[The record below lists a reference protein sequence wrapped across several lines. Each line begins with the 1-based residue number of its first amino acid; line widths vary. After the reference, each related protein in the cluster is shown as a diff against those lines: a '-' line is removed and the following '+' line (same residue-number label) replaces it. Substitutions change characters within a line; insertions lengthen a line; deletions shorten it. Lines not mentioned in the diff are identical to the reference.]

1 MYKKNTKID
10 RDAINLQNA
19 KIKFVKAESQLKFS
33 EDLIN
38 KNVSTLWRQSV
49 DKLEVKRIVET
60 LENSIEKEEFVELKS
75 VSIAKFLLDESL
87 TDEKCEILYKISEK
101 WTDRS
106 IVVIFSS
113 NDKEQC
119 MIYWKT
125 KELHNFLTFKF
136 HNDEPLKFGKD
147 LRKFIAEFL
156 IISLDNGHSGLHRCC
171 TLSYGRNQIELNY
184 LADSRDYNLLF
195 IASEQGYASVV
206 NSLLDFG
213 ISSEIPGIDVNPQS
227 LAWNNRHF
235 DVLLVLLHANMT
247 YPASFNTVEC
257 SEELKEF
264 VEVANDLHKYIIE
277 QDEEKIKKI
286 IQQYP
291 NLRYFYNTNN
301 ESAPKIALMHNLI
314 DIYVI
319 LITNKIFFGTH
330 EDTEEIMNR
339 LTYDDRRKIREIHF
353 KELQDL
359 PEKHIN
365 ILVAHA
371 FVGHD
376 SHDVK
381 TKLDLV
387 INAFR
392 VLNKIPGI
400 REILIVTSASKKF
413 NIIFDFNRDSVQLMD
428 PTVSSDTSGLFYLS
442 GRIYIGA
449 KQLLDSKTE
458 AITFG
463 TLAHELSHYAMY
475 LTYHNDAK
483 PYKEKDIETKN
494 EVEEISALCEKQ
506 KEVDDVI
513 LMVYNMY
520 SKEQEHAE
528 LIVRIP
534 HLLALYHDNP
544 EKIKSLRIIFDKL
557 FKFYENKIVPEM
569 IESVPE
575 IESKIE
581 KEIEKKDRK
590 ISKLQRYFICFAV
603 LGVLVTGL
611 FGFLLYYHYSTNYKF
626 DELSESDQ
634 TLVKNSLVNYR
645 NVTIKFSDMFND
657 KEAYNNLES
666 NHIAQMLD
674 GDTLNLN
681 DLHLFYLDSYIKFNW
696 TNLAPK
702 LKDEFL
708 KSNATFQNESLSL
721 MKVYQEVPEIFAFL
735 NSSQIKT
742 VLDKNDLSIGKM
754 IKNSTKFCVER
765 KFIYEDMNVIY
776 SNYTAN
782 SGNIPFKTFMDNFL
796 NRSVDDIIHDVKH
809 YINVSTVIDPL
820 DYSNLD
826 VQSYFKDSNTVINET
841 DKSKFFI
848 LSSEAGSGKS
858 YTFVQFAL
866 TIKKKFPTRWVSY
879 IHLRKYVDVYEK
891 LRSKNMSLDSVQE
904 LLQEL
909 LGVNTRNAFEYQLFK
924 ERFKLGKMVLIWD
937 GFDEIASEYDQF
949 IIDVLKFIKLNT
961 NITQYISTRTTYSTV
976 LRRNF
981 KTISFILVPFDKT
994 KQHEFLQ
1001 KLLSSENFNETFI
1014 NQKIERI
1021 TKIFK
1026 PIVSSKNPINR
1037 ASRELNT
1044 PLMLILTTEISEDN
1058 DFEDN
1063 PNIFYIYKKFIQK
1076 KINAKYSAQ
1085 SNLLGDSKFVLA
1097 QYFQKFALKD
1107 IFLFVSFKMKL
1118 NRLQIMKMKLP
1129 NEVKNNDI
1137 SQIGILYLTDET
1149 EYEFAHKSFA
1159 EFFFAQYIIDNIY
1172 DSNDIDNE
1180 AELSLRLELF
1190 FTYLFSRN
1198 ERGEYITSFLK
1209 HSLLE
1214 YDKTKQENFNYK
1226 ISDLLKTKFKS
1237 RFLKLL
1243 RKPNE
1248 VLVKF
1253 MIDFFKKD
1261 HDLLIDL
1268 LGINQIETFYTSQLK
1283 PSFES
1288 CRSKPDYL
1296 KNLMHMPG
1304 YLTHDEYTSFING
1317 VDQNGTILFGK
1328 FYCHKLGKWKI
1339 GAELSDD
1346 EIFNHT
1352 SFINFF
1358 DALNETLNQN
1368 EQIEMYKTAVD
1379 PSLYF
1384 VNLHN
1389 NKIFTTFS
1397 ISNYQ
1402 YLWEKF
1408 QNLAI
1413 YNTIVLRS
1421 ALGNAIAKCVDID
1434 IEMFNTDELLSI
1446 LLNKTKE
1453 LLDSESILA
1462 IFNEKK
1468 LLFKAIRQFKQFK
1481 IFWNFIIENLNKDQQ
1496 REILQNIYDEDNE
1509 ESGCYFKIFSFNTFT
1524 FCFSGFKV
1532 FHFSLL
1538 VEQQEIFNYVRNI
1551 YEVNFG
1557 KEQLQTI
1564 ALSSVDI
1571 YLYMIAYESVESC
1584 CYFALYLKNLF
1595 EGNYKT
1601 LHKFLIGKYQQTSI
1615 NLIEYFQNYRPIKSL
1630 QLKAFE
1636 SLKNITESMDSSRYD
1651 YCDSLLK
1658 NISRTNP
1665 TFGNER
1671 ALKEKIKSK
1680 NPFLP

>member
-1 MYKKNTKID
+1 MFDSVKLQDVSNTSLKVE
-10 RDAINLQNA
+10 N
-19 KIKFVKAESQLKFS
+19 QLKIS
-33 EDLIN
+33 ENLVSKNVN
-38 KNVSTLWRQSV
+38 KNSLLWKQSV
-49 DKLEVKRIVET
+49 DKLEFKRIVEF
-60 LENSIEKEEFVELKS
+60 LENSTKKEEFVEIKS
-75 VSIAKFLLDESL
+75 VSIAKYLLDGSL
-87 TDEKCEILYKISEK
+87 SDRKSEILHKISEK
-101 WTDRS
+101 WMNRTM
-106 IVVIFSS
+106 IVIFSS

-119 MIYWKT
+119 IIYWKT

-136 HNDEPLKFGKD
+136 HNDEPLKFDKD
-147 LRKFIAEFL
+147 LRKFIIEFL
-156 IISLDNGHSGLHRCC
+156 IISLHNGHSGLHRCC

-195 IASEQGYASVV
+195 IASEQGYANVV

-213 ISSEIPGIDVNPQS
+213 ISSEIPGVDVNPQS

-247 YPASFNTVEC
+247 YPASFNTIEC

-277 QDEEKIKKI
+277 QDEEEIKKI

-330 EDTEEIMNR
+330 EDTEEIMNQ

-365 ILVAHA
+365 ILVAHS

-458 AITFG
+458 ALTFA

-483 PYKEKDIETKN
+483 PYKEKNIETKN
-494 EVEEISALCEKQ
+494 EVEEILALCKNQ
-506 KEVDDVI
+506 KEKEDVI

-520 SKEQEHAE
+520 SKEEQHAE

-575 IESKIE
+575 IESIIE
-581 KEIEKKDRK
+581 KEIEKKNRK
-590 ISKLQRYFICFAV
+590 ISKLQRFFICFAV
-603 LGVLVTGL
+603 FGVLVTGFL
-611 FGFLLYYHYSTNYKF
+611 GFLLYYHYITTNYKF
-626 DELSESDQ
+626 NDLSESKQ
-634 TLVKNSLVNYR
+634 ILIKNSLVSYS
-645 NVTIKFSDMFND
+645 NVTVKFSDIFHD
-657 KEAYNNLES
+657 KEAYTNLTS
-666 NHIAQMLD
+666 VNIAQMLH
-674 GDTLNLN
+674 GKTSNLN
-681 DLHLFYLDSYIKFNW
+681 DRHLFYLDSYIKFNW
-696 TNLAPK
+696 TNLAKK
-702 LKDEFL
+702 LKYKFL
-708 KSNATFQNESLSL
+708 KSIVTFQNEIIMFLEL
-721 MKVYQEVPEIFAFL
+721 YQEVPEIFAFL

-754 IKNSTKFCVER
+754 IKNSMKFYVER
-765 KFIYEDMNVIY
+765 KFIYEDMNVIHSEY
-776 SNYTAN
+776 RASG
-782 SGNIPFKTFMDNFL
+782 GNIPFKAFVSKFL
-796 NRSVDDIIHDVKH
+796 NRSVDDILQDKQ
-809 YINVSTVIDPL
+809 SSKTVLSAIDPL
-820 DYSNLD
+820 DYSNPD
-826 VQSYFKDSNTVINET
+826 VQSYFKDSDKIINET
-841 DKSKFFI
+841 EKSKFFI

-858 YTFVQFAL
+858 FTFVQLAL
-866 TIKKKFPTRWVSY
+866 IIKKKFPTRWVSY
-879 IHLRKYVDVYEK
+879 IHFSEYENIYEK
-891 LRSKNMSLDSVQE
+891 LRGKNMSLDSVQE

-909 LGVNTRNAFEYQLFK
+909 LDVDTKNAFEYQLFK
-924 ERFKLGKMVLIWD
+924 ERFKMGKMVLIWD
-937 GFDEIASEYDQF
+937 GFDKIALKYDQF

-981 KTISFILVPFDKT
+981 TAKSHVLVPFYKDT
-994 KQHEFLQ
+994 QHKFLR
-1001 KLLSSENFNETFI
+1001 KYLSSKSSNDTYI
-1014 NQKIERI
+1014 NQTIEQI
-1021 TKIFK
+1021 TKVFE
-1026 PIVSSKNPINR
+1026 PIVSSKNTLDR
-1037 ASRELNT
+1037 TSRDFNT
-1044 PLMLILTTEISEDN
+1044 PMMLILTTEINEDN
-1058 DFEDN
+1058 DFKDN
-1063 PNIFYIYKKFIQK
+1063 PNIYYIYEKFMQK
-1076 KINAKYSAQ
+1076 KINAAKSELTGE
-1085 SNLLGDSKFVLA
+1085 STFVLA
-1097 QYFQKFALKD
+1097 QYFQKFALNS
-1107 IFLFVSFKMKL
+1107 IFLFLTLRRKL
-1118 NRLQIMKMKLP
+1118 VRLQIMKMSLP
-1129 NEVKNNDI
+1129 RKVQYNDI
-1137 SQIGILYLTDET
+1137 SKIGILYLTDET

-1172 DSNDIDNE
+1172 NSKNIDVINE
-1180 AELSLRLELF
+1180 AEVFLRVELF
-1190 FTYLFSRN
+1190 FTYLLSRN

-1214 YDKTKQENFNYK
+1214 HDKNKKGNFDYK

-1268 LGINQIETFYTSQLK
+1268 LGIYQIETFYTSQFK

-1288 CRSKPDYL
+1288 CRSKPDYI

-1346 EIFNHT
+1346 EIFNQT

-1389 NKIFTTFS
+1389 NEIFTTFS
-1397 ISNYQ
+1397 MPEYE

-1413 YNTIVLRS
+1413 NNTIVLRS
-1421 ALGNAIAKCVDID
+1421 ALGNSIAKCVDID
-1434 IEMFNTDELLSI
+1434 IEIFNTDELLPI

-1453 LLDSESILA
+1453 FLDSKNIIA
-1462 IFNEKK
+1462 MFNERK
-1468 LLFKAIRQFKQFK
+1468 LLFRAITMFEEFK
-1481 IFWNFIIENLNKDQQ
+1481 ILWNFITENLNNDEQ

-1509 ESGCYFKIFSFNTFT
+1509 
-1524 FCFSGFKV
+1524 
-1532 FHFSLL
+1532 
-1538 VEQQEIFNYVRNI
+1538 
-1551 YEVNFG
+1551 
-1557 KEQLQTI
+1557 
-1564 ALSSVDI
+1564 
-1571 YLYMIAYESVESC
+1571 
-1584 CYFALYLKNLF
+1584 
-1595 EGNYKT
+1595 
-1601 LHKFLIGKYQQTSI
+1601 
-1615 NLIEYFQNYRPIKSL
+1615 
-1630 QLKAFE
+1630 
-1636 SLKNITESMDSSRYD
+1636 DS
-1651 YCDSLLK
+1651 
-1658 NISRTNP
+1658 
-1665 TFGNER
+1665 
-1671 ALKEKIKSK
+1671 
-1680 NPFLP
+1680 